1 MGIVVIHIVLPFI
14 STERKLNSGYKT
26 WHPTIVFLTLPS
38 FLGAQSTLRQN
49 NTIDGRIQYFDTR
62 VENMHYDV
70 RRLPTQVF
78 YDSIN
83 DLKMIYDINIE

>member
-1 MGIVVIHIVLPFI
+1 MDIVVIHIVLPFI

-26 WHPTIVFLTLPS
+26 KPPTIVFLTMLS
-38 FLGAQSTLRQN
+38 FLGAKSTPRQN

-78 YDSIN
+78 NDSMN
-83 DLKMIYDINIE
+83 DLKMIFDNNIE

>member
-1 MGIVVIHIVLPFI
+1 ML
-14 STERKLNSGYKT
+14 
-26 WHPTIVFLTLPS
+26 S
-38 FLGAQSTLRQN
+38 FLGTKSTLRQN
-49 NTIDGRIQYFDTR
+49 NTIVGRIQYFDTR

>member
-1 MGIVVIHIVLPFI
+1 ML
-14 STERKLNSGYKT
+14 
-26 WHPTIVFLTLPS
+26 S

-62 VENMHYDV
+62 VLENMHYDV

-78 YDSIN
+78 YDSMN